1 MWPQVVLVCIRT
13 VKRGSQPAALE
24 AACHAVT
31 RSCHRVTLVDRQAY
45 QRRAAAR
52 AEQGDHMG
60 AIADRE
66 YAVRL
71 QPESKALAVERAAAI
86 DRRADSV

>member
-1 MWPQVVLVCIRT
+1 
-13 VKRGSQPAALE
+13 
-24 AACHAVT
+24 
-31 RSCHRVTLVDRQAY
+31 
-45 QRRAAAR
+45 
-52 AEQGDHMG
+52 MG

-86 DRRADSV
+86 DRRADST